1 MTQKP
6 TFLLSLLLCSFLFS
20 ALPCSAQ
27 KTTFTPELVT
37 GYRSLMYQ
45 HGINHFFSKQLRFN
59 NLVVYDTEYRSD
71 KNNIFFIRNTLSFTI
86 TKPLSVQTAIGM
98 KNPGSF
104 ATIALQYQYQ
114 TGPLRFLY
122 AAGATYQ
129 SGLTLEQSLILEYNP
144 LLQTGTHAYFRIQ
157 AIANTDFTQYQR
169 GIQQFRAGIEKDA
182 RQYGIAVNLD
192 QFNNGA
198 RQLENAGI
206 FIRYL
211 F

>member
-1 MTQKP
+1 MKRNQP
-6 TFLLSLLLCSFLFS
+6 LLLCLLVSLLCS
-20 ALPCSAQ
+20 GLPGRAQ
-27 KTTFTPELVT
+27 KTNYTPELVT
-37 GYRSLMYQ
+37 GYRSLFYQ
-45 HGINHFFSKQLRFN
+45 HGVNHFFSKKLRFN

-71 KNNIFFIRNTLSFTI
+71 KNNIFFIRNTLSI
-86 TKPLSVQTAIGM
+86 ALSKPLSLQTAIGI

-144 LLQTGTHAYFRIQ
+144 LLQPGTNGYFRLQ

-169 GIQQFRAGIEKDA
+169 GIQQFRAGLQHETT
-182 RQYGIAVNLD
+182 QYGVAVNLD

>member
-1 MTQKP
+1 MTRNQ
-6 TFLLSLLLCSFLFS
+6 TLILSLLFSFLFGNVTGH
-20 ALPCSAQ
+20 AQ

-37 GYRSLMYQ
+37 GYRSLFYQ
-45 HGINHFFSKQLRFN
+45 HGINHFFSKKLRFN

-71 KNNIFFIRNTLSFTI
+71 KNNIFFIRNTLSVALS
-86 TKPLSVQTAIGM
+86 KPLSLQTAIGI

-104 ATIALQYQYQ
+104 ATLALQYQYQ

-129 SGLTLEQSLILEYNP
+129 TGLTLEQSLILEYNP
-144 LLQTGTHAYFRIQ
+144 LLQPGTSAYFRLQ

-169 GIQQFRAGIEKDA
+169 GIQQFRAGIQQETT
-182 RQYGIAVNLD
+182 QYGVAVNLD

>member
-1 MTQKP
+1 MKRNQP
-6 TFLLSLLLCSFLFS
+6 LLLCLMVSLLCS
-20 ALPCSAQ
+20 GLPGLAQ
-27 KTTFTPELVT
+27 KTHYTPELVT
-37 GYRSLMYQ
+37 GYRSLFYQ
-45 HGINHFFSKQLRFN
+45 HGISHFFSKKLRFN

-71 KNNIFFIRNTLSFTI
+71 KNNIFFIRNTLSVTLS
-86 TKPLSVQTAIGM
+86 KPFSLQTAIGI

-104 ATIALQYQYQ
+104 ATIALQYQYK
-114 TGPLRFLY
+114 TGPLHFLY

-129 SGLTLEQSLILEYNP
+129 TGLTLEQSLILEYNP
-144 LLQTGTHAYFRIQ
+144 LLQPGTNAYFRLQ
-157 AIANTDFTQYQR
+157 AIANTDFVQYQR
-169 GIQQFRAGIEKDA
+169 GIQQFRAGIQHEA
-182 RQYGIAVNLD
+182 TQYGVAVNLD

>member
-1 MTQKP
+1 MKRKQA
-6 TFLLSLLLCSFLFS
+6 LLLCLLASLLCS
-20 ALPCSAQ
+20 GLPGLAQ
-27 KTTFTPELVT
+27 KNNYTPELVT
-37 GYRSLMYQ
+37 GYRSLFYQ
-45 HGINHFFSKQLRFN
+45 HGFNHFFSKKLRFN

-71 KNNIFFIRNTLSFTI
+71 KNNIFFIRNMLSVTI
-86 TKPLSVQTAIGM
+86 NKPLSLQTAIGI

-114 TGPLRFLY
+114 TGALRFLY

-129 SGLTLEQSLILEYNP
+129 TGLTLEQSLILEYNP
-144 LLQTGTHAYFRIQ
+144 LLQPGIHAYFRVQ

-169 GIQQFRAGIEKDA
+169 GIQQFRAGIQHETT
-182 RQYGIAVNLD
+182 QYGVAVNLD

-198 RQLENAGI
+198 RQLENTGI

>member
-1 MTQKP
+1 MKRNQP
-6 TFLLSLLLCSFLFS
+6 LLLCLLVSLLCS
-20 ALPCSAQ
+20 GLPGRAQ
-27 KTTFTPELVT
+27 KTNYTPELVT
-37 GYRSLMYQ
+37 GYRSLFYQ
-45 HGINHFFSKQLRFN
+45 HGVNHFFSKKLRFN

-71 KNNIFFIRNTLSFTI
+71 KNNIFFIRNTLSVALS
-86 TKPLSVQTAIGM
+86 KPLSLQTAIGI

-144 LLQTGTHAYFRIQ
+144 LLQPGTNAYFRLQ
-157 AIANTDFTQYQR
+157 AIANTDFIQYQR
-169 GIQQFRAGIEKDA
+169 GIQQFRAGLQHETT
-182 RQYGIAVNLD
+182 QYGVAVNLD

>member
-1 MTQKP
+1 MTRNQ
-6 TFLLSLLLCSFLFS
+6 TLILSLLFSFLFGNVTS
-20 ALPCSAQ
+20 HAQ

-37 GYRSLMYQ
+37 GYRSLFYQ
-45 HGINHFFSKQLRFN
+45 HGINHFFSKKLRFN

-71 KNNIFFIRNTLSFTI
+71 KNNIFFIRNTLSVALS
-86 TKPLSVQTAIGM
+86 KPLSLQTAIGI

-104 ATIALQYQYQ
+104 ATLALQYQYQ

-129 SGLTLEQSLILEYNP
+129 TGLTLEQSLILEYNP
-144 LLQTGTHAYFRIQ
+144 LLQPGTSAYFRLQ

-169 GIQQFRAGIEKDA
+169 GIQQFRAGIQQETT
-182 RQYGIAVNLD
+182 QYGVALNLD

>member
-1 MTQKP
+1 MTRNQ
-6 TFLLSLLLCSFLFS
+6 TLILSLLFSFL
-20 ALPCSAQ
+20 LGNVTGQTQ

-37 GYRSLMYQ
+37 GYRSLFYQ
-45 HGINHFFSKQLRFN
+45 HGINHFFSKKLHFN

-71 KNNIFFIRNTLSFTI
+71 KNNIFFIRNTLSVALS
-86 TKPLSVQTAIGM
+86 KPLSLQTAIGI

-104 ATIALQYQYQ
+104 ATLALQYQYQ

-129 SGLTLEQSLILEYNP
+129 TGLTLEQSLILEYNP
-144 LLQTGTHAYFRIQ
+144 LLQPGTSAYFRLQ

-169 GIQQFRAGIEKDA
+169 GIQQFRAGLQHETT
-182 RQYGIAVNLD
+182 QYGVAVNLD

>member
-1 MTQKP
+1 MKRKQA
-6 TFLLSLLLCSFLFS
+6 LLLCLLASL
-20 ALPCSAQ
+20 LCSGLRGLAQ
-27 KTTFTPELVT
+27 KNNYTPELVT
-37 GYRSLMYQ
+37 GYRSLFYQ
-45 HGINHFFSKQLRFN
+45 HGINHFFSKKLRFN

-71 KNNIFFIRNTLSFTI
+71 KNNIFFIRNMLSVTI
-86 TKPLSVQTAIGM
+86 SKPLSLQTAIGI

-114 TGPLRFLY
+114 TGALCFLY

-129 SGLTLEQSLILEYNP
+129 TGVTLEQSLILEYNP
-144 LLQTGTHAYFRIQ
+144 LLQPGIHTYFRVQ

-169 GIQQFRAGIEKDA
+169 GIQQFRAGIQHETT
-182 RQYGIAVNLD
+182 QYGVAVNLD

-198 RQLENAGI
+198 RQLENKGI

>member
-1 MTQKP
+1 MTRNQ
-6 TFLLSLLLCSFLFS
+6 TLILSLLFSFL
-20 ALPCSAQ
+20 LGNVTGHAQ

-37 GYRSLMYQ
+37 GYRSLFYQ
-45 HGINHFFSKQLRFN
+45 HGINHFFSKKLRFN

-71 KNNIFFIRNTLSFTI
+71 KNNIFFIRNTLSVALS
-86 TKPLSVQTAIGM
+86 KPLSLQTAIGI

-104 ATIALQYQYQ
+104 ATLALQYQYQ

-129 SGLTLEQSLILEYNP
+129 TGLTLEQSLILEYNP
-144 LLQTGTHAYFRIQ
+144 LLQPGTSAYFRLQ

-169 GIQQFRAGIEKDA
+169 GIQQFRAGIQQETT
-182 RQYGIAVNLD
+182 QYGVALNLD

>member
-1 MTQKP
+1 MTRNQTLK
-6 TFLLSLLLCSFLFS
+6 LSLLFSFLIS
-20 ALPCSAQ
+20 SLPGPAQ
-27 KTTFTPELVT
+27 KTTYTPEMVT

-45 HGINHFFSKQLRFN
+45 HGINHFFSKKLRFN

-71 KNNIFFIRNTLSFTI
+71 KNNIFFIRNALSLTLSQ
-86 TKPLSVQTAIGM
+86 PLSLFTAIGI

-144 LLQTGTHAYFRIQ
+144 LLQPGTNAYFRLQ

-169 GIQQFRAGIEKDA
+169 GIQQFRAGIQQETI
-182 RQYGIAVNLD
+182 QYGVAVNLD

>member
-1 MTQKP
+1 MTRNQ
-6 TFLLSLLLCSFLFS
+6 TLILSLLFSFLFGNVTS
-20 ALPCSAQ
+20 QAQ

-37 GYRSLMYQ
+37 GYRSLFYQ
-45 HGINHFFSKQLRFN
+45 HGINHFFSKKLRFN
-59 NLVVYDTEYRSD
+59 NMVVYDTEYRSD
-71 KNNIFFIRNTLSFTI
+71 KNNIFFIRNTLCVALS
-86 TKPLSVQTAIGM
+86 KPLSLQTAIGI

-104 ATIALQYQYQ
+104 ATLALQYQYQ

-129 SGLTLEQSLILEYNP
+129 TGLTLEQSLILEYNP
-144 LLQTGTHAYFRIQ
+144 LLQPGTSAYFRLQ

-169 GIQQFRAGIEKDA
+169 GIQQFRAGIQQEST
-182 RQYGIAVNLD
+182 QYGVALNLD

>member
-1 MTQKP
+1 MTRTK
-6 TFLLSLLLCSFLFS
+6 TFLVCLLCSFLFS
-20 ALPCSAQ
+20 GLPCSAQ
-27 KTTFTPELVT
+27 KTTYTPELVA
-37 GYRSLMYQ
+37 GYRSLFYQ
-45 HGINHFFSKQLRFN
+45 HGINHFFSKKLRFN

-71 KNNIFFIRNTLSFTI
+71 KNNIFFIRNTLSVTLNQ
-86 TKPLSVQTAIGM
+86 PLSLQTAIGI

-114 TGPLRFLY
+114 NGPLRFLY

-129 SGLTLEQSLILEYNP
+129 TGLTLEQSLILEYNP
-144 LLQTGTHAYFRIQ
+144 LLQPGTSAYFRLQ

-169 GIQQFRAGIEKDA
+169 GIQQFRAGIQQA
-182 RQYGIAVNLD
+182 TTQYGVAVNLD
-192 QFNNGA
+192 QFNNGS